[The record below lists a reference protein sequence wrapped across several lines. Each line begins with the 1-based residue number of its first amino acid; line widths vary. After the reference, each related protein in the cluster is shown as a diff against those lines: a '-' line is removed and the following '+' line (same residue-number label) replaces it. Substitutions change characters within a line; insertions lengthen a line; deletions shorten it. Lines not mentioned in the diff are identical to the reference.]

1 MHTAFSAVLLNKF
14 YMCKERKEAKNYQTI
29 LIQIDQRCVA
39 DTAEICN
46 NNWSDFWHS
55 NNRTN
60 NGKNCA
66 LLGLGQI

>member
-46 NNWSDFWHS
+46 NN
-55 NNRTN
+55 
-60 NGKNCA
+60 
-66 LLGLGQI
+66 